1 MSTASSRTRSFVP
14 RYGIAGVGASCSP
27 FKVDPRQ
34 SAGQA
39 GGARPPAGM
48 CTRQEEEEEEGVRE
62 GARKSEQERSA
73 ALLCLRSGHQPPPPP
88 ALLWSGPTGTQAF
101 QAEGPRVA
109 NKQASKQGGGPL
121 QLDKVQKLDSFTAKA
136 SS

>member
-1 MSTASSRTRSFVP
+1 
-14 RYGIAGVGASCSP
+14 
-27 FKVDPRQ
+27 
-34 SAGQA
+34 
-39 GGARPPAGM
+39 M
-48 CTRQEEEEEEGVRE
+48 CTRQEEEEEEEEEEGVRE

-73 ALLCLRSGHQPPPPP
+73 ALLCLRSGHQPPPP
-88 ALLWSGPTGTQAF
+88 ALVSGPTSTQAF

-109 NKQASKQGGGPL
+109 NKQASKQGGPL